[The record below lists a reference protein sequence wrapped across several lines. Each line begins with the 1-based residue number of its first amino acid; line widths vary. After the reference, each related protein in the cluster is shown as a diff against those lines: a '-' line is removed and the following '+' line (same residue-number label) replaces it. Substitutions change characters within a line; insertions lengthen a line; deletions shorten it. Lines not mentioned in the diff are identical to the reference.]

1 MKRRAFIAST
11 ISVLAAPF
19 AAEAQPASKTVRIGI
34 LGLAPTETPP
44 RPYPPWVNPLFE
56 GLRERGWVDGQNIA
70 FEFREGPDPQANAT
84 ELVRLK
90 VDVIVAVSTP
100 PTVAAKAATQTIPI
114 VFAANDTV
122 EQGIVASLA
131 RPGGNLTGLEWAE
144 MELAPKRVELLK
156 EVMPRIKRVALLMD
170 PDLSTAR
177 RWIAQT
183 QAGGRALGIEIQPV
197 EARVD
202 RLGEAFAR
210 MTASRAEAVIIA
222 TSGRFWHER
231 KRIAALAIKHRLPSM
246 IDDRYCVVD
255 GALMSYESATL
266 SEALRLI
273 TKHVD
278 RILRGAKP
286 ADLPVELPTKFYL
299 RINLKT
305 AKALGLTIPPSV
317 LARADEVIQ

>member
-1 MKRRAFIAST
+1 
-11 ISVLAAPF
+11 
-19 AAEAQPASKTVRIGI
+19 
-34 LGLAPTETPP
+34 
-44 RPYPPWVNPLFE
+44 VNPLFE
-56 GLRERGWVDGQNIA
+56 GLSERGWVDGQNIA

-90 VDVIVAVSTP
+90 VDVIVAVSSP
-100 PTVAAKAATQTIPI
+100 PTLAAKAATQTIPI

-222 TSGRFWHER
+222 TSGRYWHER
-231 KRIAALAIKHRLPSM
+231 KRIAELAAKHRLPSM

-286 ADLPVELPTKFYL
+286 ADLSVEFPTKSSSAWPTT
-299 RINLKT
+299 RSGARRGRRPSPTSIRPGARQWSARRT
-305 AKALGLTIPPSV
+305 GRRPPASSKRSTLSSIFRRV
-317 LARADEVIQ
+317 PRGRSRSSTSI